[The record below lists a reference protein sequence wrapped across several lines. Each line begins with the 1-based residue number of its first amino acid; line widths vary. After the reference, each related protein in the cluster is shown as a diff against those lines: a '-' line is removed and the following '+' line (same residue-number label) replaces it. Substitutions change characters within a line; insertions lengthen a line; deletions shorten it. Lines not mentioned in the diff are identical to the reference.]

1 LFSKNLSKN
10 PFFNPFMKII
20 VLIAMGL
27 IGAYSLSAQ
36 DTVFRVCHTDQMHE
50 QLLASDPE
58 YGLRRAL
65 IQKAA
70 RLFMEQGLHRK
81 TTPAAN
87 NIQFIVP
94 VVFHII
100 HNYGSENISREQVMD
115 ALKLINE
122 SFQKKSPDTGDVIAA
137 FQPVFA
143 NCQIEFRLAQIDPNG
158 NCHDGIT
165 RTQSLQTYSA
175 GDGVKSLINWPS
187 HKYLNIWV
195 VANIASGAAGYAYYP
210 GASPQ
215 VDGIVIRH
223 DYTGGIGTSPG
234 TTYHKRALTH
244 EIGHYLDLPH
254 TWGSTNQPGLSSNCT
269 IDDGIFDTPNTIGI
283 DNFSCNTSQVS
294 CGSLDNVQNYMDY
307 GSCPKMFT
315 EGQKDRMH
323 TTLYTSRD
331 YLVSLANN
339 VDTGTDDD
347 FIATPCT
354 PIADFS
360 NRKKFICANEPVQ
373 FKDLSWRGIP
383 DNWTWLFPGAV
394 PSMSNDTN
402 PVVVYPNP
410 GIYDVTL
417 TVSNAAGSH
426 TLVRQGHV
434 VVSANP
440 ASYSVPYAEGFESM
454 SSFPPSNHHWYVNH
468 SSGINPW
475 TLTGT
480 AAYSGSKSL
489 FISNF
494 PNATTGSVVELITPS
509 FDLTYVTNASL
520 SFQLAF
526 ARRISSS
533 VDSLKIYV
541 SKDCGTTWTLR
552 YNKSGTNLAT
562 TTTLYPSQP
571 FIPQLNQWRQ
581 ETVSIASP
589 SYNNQPNIK
598 FLFRYYHSAGNN
610 IFIDDLNLSGTVGLS
625 DHFSEPVTVAVY
637 PNPASETIHL
647 SLTLDMPSR
656 IKVTMFDLF
665 GQRVKD
671 LVETRLDAGEH
682 LIRSHTK
689 VASGVY
695 WLRLTTDSSVIY
707 QRLVISR

>member
-1 LFSKNLSKN
+1 
-10 PFFNPFMKII
+10 MKFI
-20 VLIAMGL
+20 VLIAIGL
-27 IGAYSLSAQ
+27 LGVPTLYAQ
-36 DTVFRVCHTDQMHE
+36 DTVYRLCHTDLMHE
-50 QLLASDPE
+50 RLIASDPE
-58 YGLRRAL
+58 YGMRRAL
-65 IQKAA
+65 IQNAA

-81 TTPAAN
+81 TSPSSN
-87 NIQFIVP
+87 NVQFIVP

-115 ALKLINE
+115 ALRLINE
-122 SFQKKSPDTGDVIAA
+122 SFQKKSADTGDVIAA

-210 GASPQ
+210 GANPQ

-223 DYTGGIGTSPG
+223 DYTGGIGTSSG

-254 TWGSTNQPGLSSNCT
+254 TWGSTNQPGLSSNCN

-283 DNFSCNTSQVS
+283 DNFSCNTSQVT
-294 CGSLDNVQNYMDY
+294 CGTLDNVQNYMDY

-360 NRKKFICANEPVQ
+360 NRKKFVCANEPVQ

-383 DNWTWLFPGAV
+383 DSWTWLFPGAI
-394 PSMSNDTN
+394 PSVSNDTN
-402 PVVVYPNP
+402 PVVVYPVP

-417 TVSNAAGSH
+417 TVANAAGSH

-434 VVSANP
+434 IVSANP
-440 ASYSVPYAEGFESM
+440 ASFSVPYAEGFESM
-454 SSFPPSNHHWYVNH
+454 SSFPPTNHDWYVNH
-468 SSGINPW
+468 SNGINPW
-475 TLTGT
+475 TLTSM

-489 FISNF
+489 FINTY

-526 ARRISSS
+526 ARRTSFS

-552 YNKSGTNLAT
+552 YNKSGANLAT
-562 TTTLYPSQP
+562 TTSLYPSQP

-589 SYNNQPNIK
+589 SYNNQPHIK
-598 FLFRYYHSAGNN
+598 FLFRYYHNAGNN
-610 IFIDDLNLSGTVGLS
+610 IFIDDLNLSGTVGLN
-625 DHFSEPVTVAVY
+625 DHFSEPVAIEVY
-637 PNPASETIHL
+637 PNPATETIHL
-647 SLTLDMPSR
+647 SFTLETPSE
-656 IKVTMFDLF
+656 IKVTLFDLF
-665 GQRVKD
+665 GQRVKE
-671 LVETRLDAGEH
+671 LIEARLEAGEH
-682 LIRSHTK
+682 LIRSYTNI
-689 VASGVY
+689 ASGVY
-695 WLRLTTDSSVIY
+695 WLRLTTDSAVTY
-707 QRLVISR
+707 QRLVINR